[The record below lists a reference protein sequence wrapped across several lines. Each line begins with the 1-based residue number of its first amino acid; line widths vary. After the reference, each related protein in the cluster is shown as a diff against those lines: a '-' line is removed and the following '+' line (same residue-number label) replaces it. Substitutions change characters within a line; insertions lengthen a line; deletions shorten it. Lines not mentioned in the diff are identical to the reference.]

1 MTYSLR
7 EALVAFRRAPLL
19 AGVSAAM
26 IALSLFAIGLFGV
39 VAYNIRKVIQGVE
52 ARVEV
57 VAYLRDDAAP
67 ADVQA
72 LRHELD
78 ALPAVREVRYVSR
91 EEALEVARRE
101 LSEFSAVFG
110 SLESNPLPAS
120 LEIRLRPNQK
130 GPDVVRSVA
139 QRIGGNPA
147 VEEVRYGN
155 EWLDKVFLL
164 RRVAATATGV
174 LGGGFAAVAIL
185 IIGAAVRLAIFARRE
200 EIAIMQL
207 VGATNWFIRKPF
219 LLEGLITG
227 LIGGTLATLATWLSY
242 TVLTNTV
249 FKLVW
254 IPGAWV
260 AGGILAGAALGVIAS
275 WIAVRRHLQVA

>member
-19 AGVSAAM
+19 AGVSAGM
-26 IALSLFAIGLFGV
+26 IALSLFVVGLFGI
-39 VAYNIRKVIQGVE
+39 VAYNIRKVIEGVE

-57 VAYLRDDAAP
+57 VAYLRDDASP

-72 LRHELD
+72 LRHEL
-78 ALPAVREVRYVSR
+78 AGLPAVRAVRYVSR
-91 EEALEVARRE
+91 EEALLVAREE
-101 LSEFSAVFG
+101 LAEFSAVFG
-110 SLESNPLPAS
+110 SMESNPLPAS
-120 LEIRLRPNQK
+120 LEVSLRPNQK
-130 GPDVVRSVA
+130 GPDAVRAVA
-139 QRIGGNPA
+139 QRIGANPA

-164 RRVAATATGV
+164 RSVAATATGV
-174 LGGGFAAVAIL
+174 LGTGFAAVAIL

-219 LLEGLITG
+219 LLEGLLTG
-227 LIGGTLATLATWLSY
+227 LIGGTLAALATWLTYS
-242 TVLTNTV
+242 VLTSVV
-249 FKLVW
+249 FSLVW
-254 IPGAWV
+254 IPSLWV
-260 AGGILAGAALGVIAS
+260 AGGILAGGALGAIAS
-275 WIAVRRHLQVA
+275 WLAVRRHLRIA

>member
-7 EALVAFRRAPLL
+7 EALAAFRRAPLL

-26 IALSLFAIGLFGV
+26 IALSLFVIGLFGI
-39 VAYNIRKVIQGVE
+39 VAFNIRKVIEGVE

-57 VAYLRDDAAP
+57 VAYLRDEASP
-67 ADVQA
+67 ADIQA
-72 LRHELD
+72 LRQELT

-91 EEALEVARRE
+91 EEALLVAREE

-110 SLESNPLPAS
+110 SLDSNPLPAS
-120 LEIRLRPNQK
+120 LEVHLRPNQK
-130 GPDVVRSVA
+130 GPDVVRAVA
-139 QRIGGNPA
+139 QRIATNPG

-164 RRVAATATGV
+164 RRVAATATGI
-174 LGGGFAAVAIL
+174 LGTGFAAVAML
-185 IIGAAVRLAIFARRE
+185 IIGAAVRLAIFARRQ

-227 LIGGTLATLATWLSY
+227 LVGGGLAAIATWLTYS
-242 TVLTNTV
+242 VLTSSVFTV
-249 FKLVW
+249 IW
-254 IPGAWV
+254 IPGSWV
-260 AGGILAGAALGVIAS
+260 VGGVLAGGALGVMAS
-275 WIAVRRHLQVA
+275 WLAVRRQLSVA

>member
-26 IALSLFAIGLFGV
+26 IALSLFVIGLFGI
-39 VAYNIRKVIQGVE
+39 VAYNIRKVIEGVE

-57 VAYLRDDAAP
+57 VAYLRDDASP
-67 ADVQA
+67 ADVLA
-72 LRHELD
+72 LRHELTG
-78 ALPAVREVRYVSR
+78 LPAVREVHYVSR
-91 EEALEVARRE
+91 EEALQVAKDE

-120 LEIRLRPNQK
+120 LELRLRPNQK
-130 GPDVVRSVA
+130 GPDVVRAVA
-139 QRIGGNPA
+139 QRVAANPA

-164 RRVAATATGV
+164 RSVAATATGV
-174 LGGGFAAVAIL
+174 LGAGFAVVAIL

-227 LIGGTLATLATWLSY
+227 LLGGSLAALATWLSY
-242 TVLTNTV
+242 NILTSAV
-249 FKLVW
+249 FAVVW
-254 IPGAWV
+254 IPGFWV
-260 AGGILAGAALGVIAS
+260 LCGILAGGALGAVAS
-275 WIAVRRHLQVA
+275 WIAVRRHLSLA

>member
-26 IALSLFAIGLFGV
+26 IALSLFVIGLFGI
-39 VAYNIRKVIQGVE
+39 VAYNIRKVIEGVE

-57 VAYLRDDAAP
+57 VAYLRDDASP
-67 ADVQA
+67 ADVLA
-72 LRHELD
+72 LRNELTG
-78 ALPAVREVRYVSR
+78 LPAVREVHYVSR
-91 EEALEVARRE
+91 EEALLVAKDE
-101 LSEFSAVFG
+101 LREFSAVFG

-120 LEIRLRPNQK
+120 LELHLRPNQK
-130 GPDVVRSVA
+130 GPDVVRAVA
-139 QRIGGNPA
+139 QRVAASPA

-164 RRVAATATGV
+164 RSVAATATGV
-174 LGGGFAAVAIL
+174 LGAGFAVVAIL

-227 LIGGTLATLATWLSY
+227 LLGGILAALATWLSY
-242 TVLTNTV
+242 TILTSAV
-249 FKLVW
+249 FAVVW
-254 IPGAWV
+254 IPGIWV
-260 AGGILAGAALGVIAS
+260 LGGILAGGALGAIAS
-275 WIAVRRHLQVA
+275 WIAVRRHLSLA

>member
-26 IALSLFAIGLFGV
+26 IALSLFVVGLFGI
-39 VAYNIRKVIQGVE
+39 VAFNIRKVIEGVE

-57 VAYLRDDAAP
+57 VAYLRDTASP

-72 LRHELD
+72 LRHELTGV
-78 ALPAVREVRYVSR
+78 AAVREVRYVSR
-91 EEALEVARRE
+91 EEALQVAKEE

-110 SLESNPLPAS
+110 SLDSNPLPAS
-120 LEIRLRPNQK
+120 LEVRLKPNQK

-139 QRIGGNPA
+139 QRIGANPA

-164 RRVAATATGV
+164 RSVAATATGV
-174 LGGGFAAVAIL
+174 LGAGFAVVAIL

-219 LLEGLITG
+219 LLEGLMTG
-227 LIGGTLATLATWLSY
+227 LLGGMLAALATWLSY
-242 TVLTNTV
+242 SVLTNAVFTV
-249 FKLVW
+249 VW
-254 IPGAWV
+254 IPDSWV
-260 AGGILAGAALGVIAS
+260 VGGILTGGALGVVAS
-275 WIAVRRHLQVA
+275 WIAVRRHLRVA